1 MWDFAGEGWVHR
13 LVLQKSDPW
22 DEGTESPFF
31 GEEVG
36 SGLGLG
42 LGYEE
47 DVYSGHSIGNG
58 EERYEGYGGHANRG
72 GSSSGSGSSSSS
84 SGSSGSGGGND
95 NITCDNDAG
104 AKVTPINTHTF
115 NNTYT
120 PYTTQTQ
127 TQTQIQ
133 TLDQIPHRSVRIKLV
148 EVPDPSSQL
157 PHRTRVPPLS
167 SDQTEVEINR

>member
-22 DEGTESPFF
+22 DEGTESPFL

-36 SGLGLG
+36 SGPGSGLG

-58 EERYEGYGGHANRG
+58 EERDEGYGGHADRG
-72 GSSSGSGSSSSS
+72 GSSSGSGSS
-84 SGSSGSGGGND
+84 GGGIDNVIGND
-95 NITCDNDAG
+95 DDG

-127 TQTQIQ
+127 TQ